1 MYVFMCMTLYALKG
15 GTLSSLISSYREEGK
30 LFTEQQLK
38 RLLRHVA
45 KVYTDLPYMIYNTI
59 YLFLILRDFVIF
71 ILWDWY
77 I

>member
-1 MYVFMCMTLYALKG
+1 MRMTLYALKG

-45 KVYTDLPYMIYNTI
+45 KVLLIYHI
-59 YLFLILRDFVIF
+59 
-71 ILWDWY
+71 
-77 I
+77 